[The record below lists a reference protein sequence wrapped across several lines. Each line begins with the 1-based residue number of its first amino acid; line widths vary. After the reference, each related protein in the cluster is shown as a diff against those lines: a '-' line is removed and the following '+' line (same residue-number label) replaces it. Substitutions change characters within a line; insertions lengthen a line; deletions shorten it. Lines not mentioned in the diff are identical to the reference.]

1 MKQAR
6 ARRGRRR
13 HNPLRRTTDRIE
25 SWLTAVTVLLIALGA
40 PAAGAAAGGAAYDGL
55 LETVRS
61 QRAQRHLV
69 WATVDRLASRA
80 PLDPDP
86 ETATQ
91 RDARLRVVARWTAW
105 DGSPH
110 TGQVGAPRLVEP
122 GSRFRIWTDDRGR
135 VMPRPMDTSTA
146 GAHAVLAGLG
156 VAAAVGGLVEGCRRL
171 AVRRMTARRYRRWDE
186 AWERADQDWGKAGA
200 GS

>member
-1 MKQAR
+1 MKR
-6 ARRGRRR
+6 AKAGAPRRR

-25 SWLTAVTVLLIALGA
+25 SWLTALTVLLIALGA
-40 PAAGAAAGGAAYDGL
+40 PLAGSAAGGAAYDTL

-69 WATVDRLASRA
+69 WATVDRAAPSA

-86 ETATQ
+86 ETSTP
-91 RDARLRVVARWTAW
+91 RDSRLRVIARWTAW
-105 DGSPH
+105 DGSSH
-110 TGQVGAPRLVEP
+110 LGQIGAPRLVEP
-122 GSRFRIWTDDRGR
+122 GARFRIWTDGRGR

-156 VAAAVGGLVEGCRRL
+156 VAGVVGGLIEGCRRL
-171 AVRRMTARRYRRWDE
+171 VMRRMTARRYRRWDE
-186 AWERADQDWGKAGA
+186 AWERAYQDWGRAGA